1 MRYYFEDEGL
11 LLQVIHGQSIRLNLN
26 SWRKLESS
34 RSGRERVKS
43 RKYLLRRRLR
53 PINLG

>member
-11 LLQVIHGQSIRLNLN
+11 ILQVIHGQSIRLNRN

-34 RSGRERVKS
+34 RSDHES
-43 RKYLLRRRLR
+43 KY
-53 PINLG
+53 

>member
-34 RSGRERVKS
+34 RSDHES
-43 RKYLLRRRLR
+43 KY
-53 PINLG
+53 